1 MMNLQN
7 QRACYQ
13 VAGSRNSHLELVS
26 NQSLIA
32 HDNSLG
38 HQQGCFCNDLQE
50 PARRRAQACGGSARS
65 IWAVSSCD
73 QTWALLRKCTNA
85 TRATFRL
92 RLLANNMVDRVL
104 VMRHAHRYT
113 DTYTLGDDPQLTPKG
128 LEQAQQVAALLAD
141 ERIDG
146 IFTSPWLRAIQTAAP
161 LAAAKGLQLH
171 VDRCLGEYLQAE
183 GGHFDA
189 DPLPH
194 LAYELRAAGADLP
207 HVPAALLAEDG
218 GSPLPPFPEDQAST
232 LARHREA
239 LQRVFAAVGAIDA
252 GGNSGT
258 VLIVGHG
265 ASNDFCIHAL
275 CGEGA
280 HPTGRYSR
288 PGPEPLPP
296 PPHCCLTTIRRKDGA
311 DDSLWEVEGYGHP
324 TVTTDNVNSSA
335 ATPRL

>member
-1 MMNLQN
+1 MIF
-7 QRACYQ
+7 R
-13 VAGSRNSHLELVS
+13 S
-26 NQSLIA
+26 
-32 HDNSLG
+32 
-38 HQQGCFCNDLQE
+38 
-50 PARRRAQACGGSARS
+50 RRAGVRRLAAVLRGRLGT
-65 IWAVSSCD
+65 VSSCD

>member
-1 MMNLQN
+1 
-7 QRACYQ
+7 
-13 VAGSRNSHLELVS
+13 
-26 NQSLIA
+26 
-32 HDNSLG
+32 
-38 HQQGCFCNDLQE
+38 
-50 PARRRAQACGGSARS
+50 
-65 IWAVSSCD
+65 
-73 QTWALLRKCTNA
+73 
-85 TRATFRL
+85 
-92 RLLANNMVDRVL
+92 MVDRVL

-207 HVPAALLAEDG
+207 HVPAALLARDG

-296 PPHCCLTTIRRKDGA
+296 PPHCCLTIIRRKDGA